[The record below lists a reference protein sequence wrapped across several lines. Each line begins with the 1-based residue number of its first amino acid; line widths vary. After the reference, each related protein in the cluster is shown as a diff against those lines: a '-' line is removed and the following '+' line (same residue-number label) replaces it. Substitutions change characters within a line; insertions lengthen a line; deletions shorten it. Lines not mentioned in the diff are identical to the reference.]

1 MTAIP
6 ARAAVLNSIRGP
18 LEIQSVIVQE
28 PRADEI
34 RVRLVATGICHTD
47 LIMAGGALRAEPP
60 VILGHEGAGIVES
73 VGANVTTHA
82 VGDAVVL
89 SFAHCGQCEC
99 CVEGAPSYCHEFG
112 PRNFA
117 CQRADGTSSIVSMQP
132 IRSHFFGQSSFAT
145 YAVCDP
151 RNAIRVRK
159 DVPLELL
166 GPLGCGFQ
174 TGAGAV
180 INVLNV
186 EAGASIAVFGAGA
199 VGLSAIMAAAAV
211 GATTIVAIDRNP
223 SRLELARELG
233 ATHQVLFDD
242 DYQLS
247 RIQQIVPR
255 GVRYALDTTGVP
267 AVVSAAIEALSPRG
281 VCGLVAGGPGATA
294 PLPFN
299 HMFVGG
305 RTVRGIMEGDVVPAS
320 FIPMLIDLYA
330 QGRFPFDKLIRFY
343 SLDDINLAFA
353 DAASGEVVKPVIKF

>member
-1 MTAIP
+1 MAAIS
-6 ARAAVLNSIRGP
+6 ARAAVLNAIGQP
-18 LEIQSVIVQE
+18 LAIEVVTIQD
-28 PRADEI
+28 PRPDEI

-47 LIMAGGALRAEPP
+47 LIMAGGALKAAPP
-60 VILGHEGAGIVES
+60 VVLGHEGAGIVES
-73 VGANVTTHA
+73 IGSNVTTHR
-82 VGDAVVL
+82 VGDSVVL
-89 SFAHCGQCEC
+89 SFAHCGHCEC
-99 CVEGAPSYCHEFG
+99 CVEGAPSYCHEFT

-117 CQRADGTSSIVSMQP
+117 CQRVDGTSAIVAEKP
-132 IRSHFFGQSSFAT
+132 VRSHFFGQSSFAT
-145 YAVCDP
+145 YAVCDA
-151 RNAIRVRK
+151 RNAVRVRN

-180 INVLNV
+180 INTLGVG
-186 EAGASIAVFGAGA
+186 AGASIAVFGAGA
-199 VGLSAIMAAAAV
+199 VGLSAVMAAAAV
-211 GATTIVAIDRNP
+211 GASTIIAIDRNP

-233 ATHQVLFDD
+233 ATHVVLFDG

-247 RIQQIVPR
+247 RIQQIVPL

-267 AVVSAAIEALSPRG
+267 AVVSAAIEALAPRG
-281 VCGLVAGGPGATA
+281 ICGLVAGGPGATT

-320 FIPMLIDLYA
+320 FIPMLIELYI

-343 SLDDINLAFA
+343 SLDEINLAFA
-353 DAASGEVVKPVIKF
+353 DAASGEVVKPVIRF